1 MVISLE
7 RGADDLRMVHLM
19 LMPLHYVL
27 LHKNPEWF
35 MFLVLVYPD
44 PPRKESVKRVL
55 LVAEQPG
62 GNKCD
67 TVNTQP

>member
-1 MVISLE
+1 
-7 RGADDLRMVHLM
+7 
-19 LMPLHYVL
+19 VL